1 MEFTHRALGNRSILA
16 DPRKF
21 EMQKKVNS
29 AVKYRESFRPFAP
42 ATIEEKA
49 SEIFDMNKKTKIPFM
64 EKAVLVKKNWRKK
77 IPAVVHVDGT
87 ARVQTINKNFN
98 KKFYNLINEFY
109 KITNVPVL
117 LNTSFN
123 LNGEPIVMSPS
134 DAIRTFHTCGLDI
147 LVLQDYVVEK

>member
-49 SEIFDMNKKTKIPFM
+49 SEIFEINKKIKIPFM
-64 EKAVLVKKNWRKK
+64 EKL
-77 IPAVVHVDGT
+77 
-87 ARVQTINKNFN
+87 F
-98 KKFYNLINEFY
+98 
-109 KITNVPVL
+109 
-117 LNTSFN
+117 
-123 LNGEPIVMSPS
+123 
-134 DAIRTFHTCGLDI
+134 
-147 LVLQDYVVEK
+147 